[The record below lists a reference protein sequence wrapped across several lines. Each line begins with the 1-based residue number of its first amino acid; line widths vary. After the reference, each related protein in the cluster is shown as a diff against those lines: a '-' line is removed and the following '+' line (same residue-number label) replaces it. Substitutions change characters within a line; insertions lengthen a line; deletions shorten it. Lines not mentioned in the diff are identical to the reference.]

1 MRRKGGKALGRKE
14 SPAAR
19 CAPLRLSAFASLRLC
34 VFAPLLFAACATK
47 GQIRL
52 LQGEIS
58 SLRIETARRDSVRA
72 AALAA
77 IIGLQQRIMDSVAAG
92 REALRTLDVRI
103 QADLTGVQRQ
113 LLQVQELTGQ
123 SQSRLSEMK
132 VALDQRAE
140 QAEAAGLNRPPVIT
154 PRDSTAAPGA
164 PPPVAAA
171 PIPTAD
177 QMYQGAKLQLNRG
190 AAGTAR
196 RGFQELVRTYPTH
209 DLVPEALFYVGESF
223 TSEAPDSA
231 VRYYTQVLSR
241 FPRAP
246 KASTSL
252 YRLGRLE
259 TARNNSAAARAY
271 YDRLITEYPRSDEVE
286 LARDALKNL
295 RP

>member
-1 MRRKGGKALGRKE
+1 MRRTEARRQGGKVLTVGRG
-14 SPAAR
+14 
-19 CAPLRLSAFASLRLC
+19 LFASLPLC
-34 VFAPLLFAACATK
+34 LLATACATK
-47 GQIRL
+47 GQVRL

-77 IIGLQQRIMDSVAAG
+77 IIGLQQRIFDSLAAG
-92 REALRTLDVRI
+92 REALRNFDVRI

-123 SQSRLSEMK
+123 SQSRLSELK
-132 VALDQRAE
+132 AQLDQRAE
-140 QAEAAGLNRPPVIT
+140 QAEVAGMTRP
-154 PRDSTAAPGA
+154 AAPAPGDSVAGA
-164 PPPVAAA
+164 PAPVA
-171 PIPTAD
+171 PVPTAD
-177 QMYQGAKLQLNRG
+177 QMYQAAKLQLNRG

-196 RGFQELVRTYPTH
+196 RGFQELVRVHPAH
-209 DLVPEALFYVGESF
+209 ELVPEALFYIGESF
-223 TSEAPDSA
+223 ASAAPDSA
-231 VRYYTQVLSR
+231 AGYYTQVVSR

-246 KASTSL
+246 KASTAL

-259 TARNNSAAARAY
+259 SGRNNNAAARAY
-271 YDRLITEYPRSDEVE
+271 YDRLIKEYPRSDEVE

>member
-1 MRRKGGKALGRKE
+1 MRRKDARTQGRKVGFKP
-14 SPAAR
+14 S
-19 CAPLRLSAFASLRLC
+19 FASLRLC
-34 VFAPLLFAACATK
+34 AFAPLLLAACATK
-47 GQIRL
+47 TQVRL

-77 IIGLQQRIMDSVAAG
+77 IIGLQQRIFDSLTAG

-132 VALDQRAE
+132 AALDQRAE
-140 QAEAAGLNRPPVIT
+140 QLEAAGLARPPA
-154 PRDSTAAPGA
+154 PAPAADSTATPGTVPAP
-164 PPPVAAA
+164 AA
-171 PIPTAD
+171 PVPTAD

-196 RGFQELVRTYPTH
+196 RGFQELVRTYPSH
-209 DLVPEALFYVGESF
+209 ELVPEALFYVGESF
-223 TSEAPDSA
+223 ATEAPDSA
-231 VRYYTQVLSR
+231 VTYYSQVLSR

-259 TARNNSAAARAY
+259 TRRNNSAAARAY
-271 YDRLITEYPRSDEVE
+271 YDRLIKEYPRSDEVE

>member
-1 MRRKGGKALGRKE
+1 
-14 SPAAR
+14 
-19 CAPLRLSAFASLRLC
+19 LRLC
-34 VFAPLLFAACATK
+34 AFAPLLLLLGCATK
-47 GQIRL
+47 GQVRL

-77 IIGLQQRIMDSVAAG
+77 IIGLQQRIFDSLAAG
-92 REALRTLDVRI
+92 REALRNFDVRI

-123 SQSRLSEMK
+123 SQSRLSELK
-132 VALDQRAE
+132 AQLDQRAE
-140 QAEAAGLNRPPVIT
+140 QAEVAGMTRP
-154 PRDSTAAPGA
+154 AAPA
-164 PPPVAAA
+164 PGDSVASPAA
-171 PIPTAD
+171 PVPTAD
-177 QMYQGAKLQLNRG
+177 QMYQAAKLQLNRG

-196 RGFQELVRTYPTH
+196 RGFQELVRVHPSH
-209 DLVPEALFYVGESF
+209 ELVPEALFYIGESF
-223 TSEAPDSA
+223 AAAAPDSA
-231 VRYYTQVLSR
+231 VAYYTQVVSR

-246 KASTSL
+246 KASTAL

-259 TARNNSAAARAY
+259 SGRNNNAAARAY
-271 YDRLITEYPRSDEVE
+271 YDRLIKEYPRSDEVE

>member
-1 MRRKGGKALGRKE
+1 MRWTEASRQGGKVLTCRRG
-14 SPAAR
+14 
-19 CAPLRLSAFASLRLC
+19 LFASLPLC
-34 VFAPLLFAACATK
+34 LLASLPLCLLTSGCATK
-47 GQIRL
+47 GQVRL

-113 LLQVQELTGQ
+113 LLQVQQLTGQ

-140 QAEAAGLNRPPVIT
+140 QAEAAGLNRPLAIT
-154 PRDSTAAPGA
+154 PRDSTAVPGA

-171 PIPTAD
+171 PVPTAD

-196 RGFQELVRTYPTH
+196 RGFQELVRTYSTH
-209 DLVPEALFYVGESF
+209 DLVPEALFYIGESF
-223 TSEAPDSA
+223 TSESPDSA
-231 VRYYTQVLSR
+231 VTYYTQVLSR

-271 YDRLITEYPRSDEVE
+271 YDRLIKEYPRSDEVE

>member
-1 MRRKGGKALGRKE
+1 MGFKP
-14 SPAAR
+14 S
-19 CAPLRLSAFASLRLC
+19 FASLRLC
-34 VFAPLLFAACATK
+34 AFAPLLLAACATK
-47 GQIRL
+47 TQVRL

-77 IIGLQQRIMDSVAAG
+77 IIGLQQRIFDSLTAG

-132 VALDQRAE
+132 AALDQRAE
-140 QAEAAGLNRPPVIT
+140 QLEAAGLARPPA
-154 PRDSTAAPGA
+154 PAPAADSTATPGTVPAP
-164 PPPVAAA
+164 AA
-171 PIPTAD
+171 PVPTAD

-196 RGFQELVRTYPTH
+196 RGFQELVRTYPSH
-209 DLVPEALFYVGESF
+209 ELVPEALFYVGESF
-223 TSEAPDSA
+223 ATEAPDSA
-231 VRYYTQVLSR
+231 VTYYSQVLSR

-259 TARNNSAAARAY
+259 TRRNNSAAARAY
-271 YDRLITEYPRSDEVE
+271 YDRLIKEYPRSDEVE

>member
-1 MRRKGGKALGRKE
+1 MRGRHGATTQRRNAL
-14 SPAAR
+14 S
-19 CAPLRLSAFASLRLC
+19 LRLSAFAPLRLC
-34 VFAPLLFAACATK
+34 ALASLLLAPGCATK
-47 GQIRL
+47 GQVKL

-77 IIGLQQRIMDSVAAG
+77 IIGLQQRIIDSVAAG
-92 REALRTLDVRI
+92 REALRTLDLRM

-132 VALDQRAE
+132 AALDQRAE
-140 QAEAAGLNRPPVIT
+140 QAEVAGLTRPPA
-154 PRDSTAAPGA
+154 PASDSTAAPAG
-164 PPPVAAA
+164 AA
-171 PIPTAD
+171 PVPTAD
-177 QMYQGAKLQLNRG
+177 QMYQGAKAQLNRG
-190 AAGTAR
+190 AAATAR

-209 DLVPEALFYVGESF
+209 DLVPEALFYIGESYAL
-223 TSEAPDSA
+223 EAPDSA
-231 VRYYTQVLSR
+231 VTYYTQVVSR

-252 YRLGRLE
+252 YKLGRLE
-259 TARNNSAAARAY
+259 AKRNNSAAARAY
-271 YDRLITEYPRSDEVE
+271 YDRLIKEYPRSDEVE

>member
-1 MRRKGGKALGRKE
+1 MTTARRRNDATTQR
-14 SPAAR
+14 SH
-19 CAPLRLSAFASLRLC
+19 FASLRLS
-34 VFAPLLFAACATK
+34 VFAWLLLLAPACATK
-47 GQIRL
+47 GQVKL

-77 IIGLQQRIMDSVAAG
+77 IIGLQQRIFDSLAAG

-132 VALDQRAE
+132 AALDQRAE
-140 QAEAAGLNRPPVIT
+140 QLEAAGLSRP
-154 PRDSTAAPGA
+154 AAPAMDSSATPGTGPAAGA
-164 PPPVAAA
+164 PA
-171 PIPTAD
+171 PTAD

-196 RGFQELVRTYPTH
+196 RGFQELVRTYPSH
-209 DLVPEALFYVGESF
+209 ELVPEALFYIGESF
-223 TSEAPDSA
+223 AIEAPDSA
-231 VRYYTQVLSR
+231 VTYYTQVLSR
-241 FPRAP
+241 FPRAT

-259 TARNNSAAARAY
+259 TRRNNSAAARAY
-271 YDRLITEYPRSDEVE
+271 YDRLIKEYPRSDEVE

>member
-1 MRRKGGKALGRKE
+1 L
-14 SPAAR
+14 
-19 CAPLRLSAFASLRLC
+19 PLCLLASG
-34 VFAPLLFAACATK
+34 CATK
-47 GQIRL
+47 SQVRL

-140 QAEAAGLNRPPVIT
+140 QAEAAGLIRPPVIT

-164 PPPVAAA
+164 PPPAAAA
-171 PIPTAD
+171 PVPTAE

-196 RGFQELVRTYPTH
+196 RGFQELVRAYPSH
-209 DLVPEALFYVGESF
+209 DLVPEALFYIAESF
-223 TSEAPDSA
+223 AVEAPDSA
-231 VRYYTQVLSR
+231 VMYYTQVLSR

-271 YDRLITEYPRSDEVE
+271 YDRLIKEYPRSDEVE